1 MRKIKNLDKLLK
13 ADNINSSIIDLD
25 NFICEVCKDGDKMDK
40 LSDPQKHFYLNQT
53 LEREINNGGFDQYFC
68 NSGKDNAYETIA
80 SLNSIGAKK
89 TADILQRAIS
99 LVLQL
104 IEKAEEVSEEVWN
117 DLDKEFLKYEDD
129 LNFLNIQYV
138 KHNKDFF

>member
-53 LEREINNGGFDQYFC
+53 LEREINNGWFDQYFC